1 MLENCPNCGYS
12 TAGLRVSKCPECG
25 SNVPDEPDVPPL
37 TAPHPAI
44 RHLLSIGMTM
54 LTLAVASFEAF
65 VPGTPQ
71 PWAVMPLT
79 VILPAFVLW
88 PIGFLV
94 LIAVAYA
101 LAYPIRRGVEEISN
115 KQSSFAYG
123 MLALAWCW
131 MIFGARYAVR
141 YQGVPYLVTC
151 VLAQAA
157 FTGLILCAERI
168 NAKRRDFASA
178 SVYQLIVSIW
188 LASYAFPYMGELP

>member
-25 SNVPDEPDVPPL
+25 SNVPDVPPL

-44 RHLLSIGMTM
+44 RHLMSIGMTI
-54 LTLAVASFEAF
+54 LTLAVATFEAF

-71 PWAVMPLT
+71 PWAVMPIPVCLL
-79 VILPAFVLW
+79 VFFGG

-94 LIAVAYA
+94 LTAVAYA
-101 LAYPIRRGVEEISN
+101 LAHPIQRGVERISGM
-115 KQSSFAYG
+115 QSSFARG
-123 MLALAWCW
+123 VLALAWFW
-131 MIFGARYAVR
+131 VIFGAQYALR
-141 YQGVPYLVTC
+141 YQGLPYLVTC

-157 FTGLILCAERI
+157 FTGLILYAEKI
-168 NAKRRDFASA
+168 NAKRRDFVSA